1 MKKNFTRTLVV
12 YMLTALLVAIVC
24 VFCYQTY
31 VSSRDN
37 TTSSYEK
44 LDVVEKKIAD
54 NKQQIATLTESL
66 GGNALA
72 KTRAFAEM
80 LKLDPGILQDKGRLS
95 QVMENLMVDELHVID
110 ENGIITHSTVDAYIG
125 FDMGSGEQSAAFL
138 VINQD
143 PSIEIVQEPQANAA
157 EGKLVQYIGVARKDA
172 KGFVQTGVR
181 AEVLEELLAATATN
195 VVLRDYVIGKTGYVF
210 AIDKSTNEI
219 LALKNEALIGEQADK
234 AGFPLDMKEG
244 QGTLTID
251 GTKGHYVAKYYED
264 MLIGTFIP
272 NSEYYETRWSQ
283 TVVVTIC
290 ILLILG
296 VLMVMI
302 NSMVSKK
309 IVKGITNIASG
320 LTEIAGGNLDVII
333 QENDNPEFQTLSQN
347 INTMVASIKGTL
359 EKNSQLISEQKEEM
373 ELNKNL
379 IINVHN
385 ICENI
390 HSVSNETLDN
400 AQRLLNGGEEQNQV
414 ISQLRMVMDGLVS
427 QIGENEKVS
436 KEVSE
441 HTSSSIDE
449 IKNTRNKM
457 NHLSD
462 SILEIAQKSSE
473 IEKIIGE
480 IDSIASQ
487 TNMLSLNA
495 SIEAARAG
503 ETGKGFAVVA
513 SQVGELAARSTR
525 AAKETGELISAS
537 MQAVERGK
545 EIASQVVGEFMD
557 TVAKIEESG
566 KDMEKITSMAKEQ
579 VASVQEVLEK
589 LTVISEVIERN
600 FEISQSSENT
610 AKQLSDEAEKLREAT
625 QEA

>member
-1 MKKNFTRTLVV
+1 MKKNFTKTLAV
-12 YMLTALLVAIVC
+12 YMLMALLLTIVC
-24 VFCYQTY
+24 VFGYQTY
-31 VSSRDN
+31 VSNRDN

-44 LDVVEKKIAD
+44 LDMVEKKIAD

-80 LKLDPGILQDKGRLS
+80 LKLDPGILQEEGRLT
-95 QVMENLMVDELHVID
+95 QIMERLLVDELHVID

-138 VINQD
+138 VINKD

-157 EGKLVQYIGVARKDA
+157 EGKLVQYIGVARQDA
-172 KGFVQTGVR
+172 KGLVQIGVR
-181 AEVLEELLAATATN
+181 AEVLEELLAATATD
-195 VVLRDYVIGKTGYVF
+195 VVLKDYVIGKTGYVF
-210 AIDKSTNEI
+210 AIDKSTNQI
-219 LALKNEALIGEQADK
+219 LALKNETLIGEQADK
-234 AGFPLDMKEG
+234 AGFPLDMKAG
-244 QGTLTID
+244 KGTLTID
-251 GTKGHYVAKYYED
+251 GSKGHYVAKDYED

-272 NSEYYETRWSQ
+272 NTEYYETRWSQ

-290 ILLILG
+290 ILFIFCIL
-296 VLMVMI
+296 MIMI

-320 LTEIAGGNLDVII
+320 LTEIANGNLDIKI
-333 QENDNPEFQTLSQN
+333 QENDNPEFQILSQN
-347 INTMVASIKGTL
+347 INTMVANIKGTL
-359 EKNSQLISEQKEEM
+359 EKNSQLILEQKEEM
-373 ELNKNL
+373 QLNKNL
-379 IINVHN
+379 ITNVHN

-390 HSVSNETLDN
+390 HSVSSETLDN
-400 AQRLLNGGEEQNQV
+400 AQMLLKGGEEQNQV
-414 ISQLRMVMDGLVS
+414 ISELRMVMDGLVS

-441 HTSSSIDE
+441 HTVSSIDN
-449 IKNTRNKM
+449 IKGTSNKM
-457 NHLSD
+457 NDLSD
-462 SILEIAQKSSE
+462 SISEIAQKSAE
-473 IEKIIGE
+473 IEKIIDE
-480 IDSIASQ
+480 IDSIATQ

-503 ETGKGFAVVA
+503 ESGKGFAVVA
-513 SQVGELAARSTR
+513 GQVGELATRSTR
-525 AAKETGELISAS
+525 AAKETSQLISAS

-545 EIASQVVGEFMD
+545 EIAYQVVGEFMD
-557 TVAKIEESG
+557 TVTKIEESG
-566 KDMEKITSMAKEQ
+566 KDMEKITSMAGEQ
-579 VASVQEVLEK
+579 VASVQAVLEK

-625 QEA
+625 QE